1 MDEVKWAG
9 GFSAKER
16 QAVKQAVSTV
26 GLDPSSLQLVMKCI
40 GPEHNILLAARD
52 ELIGIFVPWRRKHR
66 SQIPAISD
74 RYGFEN
80 IAQVAYKT
88 RGTRDSDVAPRR
100 LYVLGRDE
108 SVTELGLLMLGNR
121 LFEDLADVLAPIP
134 LAVDGKV
141 LQVNQEPT
149 GTAPMEGL
157 SDRSVKVSPSIQE
170 VAVDAG
176 QLRLFI
182 SHASEDGEAAV
193 SVTAEFETHGIA
205 TWLATRDIH
214 VGTNYAEQIYE
225 AILESSHVVVLLSPE
240 SVSSQHV
247 QREVNLAIDK
257 EKPLLPIVVSD
268 NGDLMA
274 SLPAA
279 WKYWLGV
286 VQVVP
291 YSGPGTA
298 IPMLMRTIGGAS
310 R

>member
-1 MDEVKWAG
+1 MDDVKWAG
-9 GFSAKER
+9 AFSGKER
-16 QAVKQAVSTV
+16 QAVEGAVKAV
-26 GLDPSSLQLVMKCI
+26 AIDESSVRMVMKCL
-40 GPEHNILLAARD
+40 GPQSNILLAAWD
-52 ELIGIFVPWRRKHR
+52 ELIAIFVPWRRKHR
-66 SQIPAISD
+66 SEVPAISD
-74 RYGFEN
+74 RYRFEN

-108 SVTELGLLMLGNR
+108 SVTELGLL
-121 LFEDLADVLAPIP
+121 LAANGLLENLAAALAPIP
-134 LAVDGKV
+134 LVVDGKV

-149 GTAPMEGL
+149 GSAPMEGL
-157 SDRSVKVSPSIQE
+157 FDRSIKATPPIQE
-170 VAVDAG
+170 VAVNAD
-176 QLRLFI
+176 QLKLFI
-182 SHASEDGEAAV
+182 SHASEDGKAAV
-193 SVTAEFETHGIA
+193 SVTAEFESHGIA

-225 AILESSHVVVLLSPE
+225 AVLESSHVVVLLSSE

-257 EKPLLPIVVSD
+257 QKPLLPIVVSD
-268 NGDLMA
+268 TGDLMA

-298 IPMLMRTIGGAS
+298 IPMLIKS
-310 R
+310 IEK